1 MATESGKADT
11 LERRRE
17 EKRGEEVYGIDNG
30 GGVGRGKQIYS
41 FLRLQY
47 GQRGEQT
54 SYSPN
59 YRYLRSG

>member
-30 GGVGRGKQIYS
+30 GGVGRGRQIYS
-41 FLRLQY
+41 FFEATIWTERGADVLQS
-47 GQRGEQT
+47 Q
-54 SYSPN
+54 
-59 YRYLRSG
+59 L